1 VRYSESGFVV
11 ASDSITFE
19 IKPEHILRG
28 EKADCS
34 KCMVALAIK
43 DAIDYEADVRVIDNE
58 EIKIDGVPKSGR
70 KVLNQLI
77 DNFDRLGQAFTF
89 AENYKP
95 VYTLTKYEQ
104 DETII

>member
-1 VRYSESGFVV
+1 MRYSESGFVV

-28 EKADCS
+28 EKADCC

-43 DAIDYEADVRVIDNE
+43 DAIDYEAYVSVIDAH
-58 EIKIDGVPKSGR
+58 EINIDRVRYCGR
-70 KVLNQLI
+70 DVLNKIINQ
-77 DNFDRLGQAFTF
+77 FDALGQAFTF

-95 VYTLTKYEQ
+95 VYTLTRY
-104 DETII
+104 DGDSD

>member
-1 VRYSESGFVV
+1 VRSLERGFVV
-11 ASDSITFE
+11 ASDTITFE

-58 EIKIDGVPKSGR
+58 EIKIDGVRYRGR
-70 KVLNQLI
+70 SVLNHIINQ
-77 DNFDRLGQAFTF
+77 FDALGQAFTF

-95 VYTLTKYEQ
+95 VYTLTRYETN
-104 DETII
+104 EPAI